1 MPAVVPWHWVPA
13 GGGGG
18 RGGRRGGYYSMC
30 VQYRTSGPPLP
41 NIRTGTSRAYN
52 DIEVPL

>member
-18 RGGRRGGYYSMC
+18 GGREKRGRVVLLHVCS
-30 VQYRTSGPPLP
+30 VQDLWTTPAQHQDRHKQGLQ
-41 NIRTGTSRAYN
+41 
-52 DIEVPL
+52 